1 MLWKVHY
8 TVQYSMYSWCKSH
21 FFCFGLAVELS
32 SESEPEELDGISE
45 LDEIRVDDK
54 DIDDLDKL
62 IAITRSK

>member
-1 MLWKVHY
+1 
-8 TVQYSMYSWCKSH
+8 
-21 FFCFGLAVELS
+21 VELS

>member
-1 MLWKVHY
+1 
-8 TVQYSMYSWCKSH
+8 MYSWCKSH